1 MKEKPLNPNDF
12 PITTDEKKLIRQDG
26 KKIADAITEAMADDI
41 AERLNENAARKR
53 EDRWAL

>member
-12 PITTDEKKLIRQDG
+12 PITTDEKRLIRQDG
-26 KKIADAITEAMADDI
+26 KKIADAITESMADDI
-41 AERLNENAARKR
+41 AKRLNENAARKR

>member
-1 MKEKPLNPNDF
+1 MNEKPLNPNDF
-12 PITTDEKKLIRQDG
+12 PITTDEKKLIKQDG
-26 KKIADAITEAMADDI
+26 KKIADAITESMANDI

>member
-12 PITTDEKKLIRQDG
+12 PITTDEKRLIRQDG